1 MSFKLLASATA
12 TVLLLAGCATQGGDL
27 EKSSDPNFG
36 EAHRYNAAVQTIDP
50 APVYSADGAQPGD
63 HGEHGANAVERYR
76 TGAVKDVEQI
86 RTSSGGSG
94 PQ

>member
-1 MSFKLLASATA
+1 MSFKLLASAAA

-27 EKSSDPNFG
+27 ELSADPGFG
-36 EAHRYNAAVQTIDP
+36 DAHRYNAAVQTIDP
-50 APVYSADGAQPGD
+50 APVYSAGDAQPGD
-63 HGEHGANAVERYR
+63 HGEHGSEAVKRYR
-76 TGAVKDVEQI
+76 QGNVEDVEQI